1 MKRFLLSAIAIIAMT
16 LCSFAQSIVCTDNA
30 CTPITDQTFSNTSVP
45 YYCPQS
51 LTFEQGQAV
60 DVCITIMCP
69 ETTNVTAYGL
79 PATAQIESLTI
90 TGFSNLPEGLS
101 YCVSRVD
108 LDPTTNV
115 YATIHITG
123 TAPSENGDFDL
134 ELSGVFTGTASAM
147 GMNVPL
153 TNQSVS
159 FATGIVLTIGEG
171 TDVPEPSEIVC
182 NDPCPAVTNQPMSQT
197 TIPYYAPEELT
208 YNVNEA
214 VDVCIT
220 IQCPA
225 NTNVEYM
232 GMQAA
237 ATITS
242 LTITGFANLPEGLSY
257 CVSRVD
263 MDPTTNNFA
272 TLHLTGTPTTA
283 GEYNLNLSCNVTG
296 TANVFGS
303 DMPLNNQA
311 ITFPT
316 GIVVTIEEQTSNPV
330 VANFTSNPE
339 ATQLLGGSAIYI
351 TAGETITYTNT
362 SENAT
367 SIAWT
372 FEGGNPATSTES
384 TVTVTYAT
392 AGNYTTTLTAYGEN
406 NTESTKTVGVNV
418 SEPQPQN
425 EVVANFTSNPEA
437 TQLLGGSAIY
447 ITIGETITYTNTS
460 ENATSIEWTFE
471 GGNPSTSENN
481 TVEVTYWSAGNYTT
495 TLTAYGEN
503 NTESTKTVGVNVS
516 AVPTPVFNVDFTADI
531 TTIETGETVHFT
543 NNTTVT
549 LNDEPYTGTVHYQW
563 LFNANYLLR
572 SDATSTEENPS
583 YTYETAGVYT
593 VALAASDEEI
603 IIAEIGGGWY
613 PVKIKEDYII
623 VTDPVSVGENA
634 ISEISVYPNPTSS
647 VINIAAKG
655 MQNIT
660 IIDMTGRVV
669 MSKDVNS
676 NFETISAEGFAKA
689 NYMVRIATTDGVVVK
704 NIVIE

>member
-45 YYCPQS
+45 YYCPQL

-108 LDPTTNV
+108 MDPTTNV

-147 GMNVPL
+147 GMSMPL

-182 NDPCPAVTNQPMSQT
+182 DDPCPAVTNQPMSQT
-197 TIPYYAPEELT
+197 TIPYYAPEELN

-242 LTITGFANLPEGLSY
+242 LTITGFTNLPEGLSY
-257 CVSRVD
+257 CVSRTE

-316 GIVVTIEEQTSNPV
+316 GIVVTIEEETSEFIEAHFTANPEIHDNYGDMGFVSIYQGESITFTNASTNAHHIVWTFTGGDIETSTENVVTVTYAEVGSFSTTLTAYNADESESSTKTVTIGVTPQPQNEV
-330 VANFTSNPE
+330 VANFTTNPE

-367 SIAWT
+367 SIEWT
-372 FEGGNPATSTES
+372 FEGGSPETSTDN
-384 TVTVTYAT
+384 TVEVTYAT
-392 AGNYTTTLTAYGEN
+392 AGVYTTTLVAYGGN
-406 NTESTKTVGVNV
+406 NTPSVKTVGVNV

-425 EVVANFTSNPEA
+425 EVVADFTTDPEA
-437 TQLLGGSAIY
+437 IDGEI
-447 ITIGETITYTNTS
+447 IIEVGETITFTNTS
-460 ENATSIEWTFE
+460 TNAHHIAWTFE
-471 GGNPSTSENN
+471 GGNPESSTENSV
-481 TVEVTYWSAGNYTT
+481 TVTYYQNSLNEYYTA
-495 TLTAYGEN
+495 TLIAYNEIE
-503 NTESTKTVGVNVS
+503 TLRDIKTILVMVGVYD
-516 AVPTPVFNVDFTADI
+516 NVD
-531 TTIETGETVHFT
+531 
-543 NNTTVT
+543 
-549 LNDEPYTGTVHYQW
+549 
-563 LFNANYLLR
+563 
-572 SDATSTEENPS
+572 
-583 YTYETAGVYT
+583 ETA
-593 VALAASDEEI
+593 S
-603 IIAEIGGGWY
+603 
-613 PVKIKEDYII
+613 
-623 VTDPVSVGENA
+623 
-634 ISEISVYPNPTSS
+634 SEINVYPNPTSS
-647 VINIAAKG
+647 VINISAKG

-676 NFETISAEGFAKA
+676 NFETISAESFAKA
-689 NYMVRIATTDGVVVK
+689 NYMVRIATADGVVVK
-704 NIVIE
+704 NIVVE

>member
-108 LDPTTNV
+108 MDPTTNV

-147 GMNVPL
+147 GMSMPL
-153 TNQSVS
+153 TNENVT

-182 NDPCPAVTNQPMSQT
+182 DDPCPAVTNQPMSQT

-257 CVSRVD
+257 CVSRTE

-272 TLHLTGTPTTA
+272 TLHLTGTPTTV

-316 GIVVTIEEQTSNPV
+316 GIVVTIEEETSEFIEAHFTANPEIHDNYGDMGFVSIYQGESITFTNASTNAHHIVWTFTGGDIETSTENVVTVTYAEVGSFSTTLTAYNADESESSTKTVTIGVTPQPQNEV
-330 VANFTSNPE
+330 VANFTTNPE

-372 FEGGNPATSTES
+372 FEGGNPATSTEN
-384 TVTVTYAT
+384 TITITYAT
-392 AGNYTTTLTAYGEN
+392 PGNYTTTLTAYGEN

-418 SEPQPQN
+418 SEPQPQD
-425 EVVANFTSNPEA
+425 EVVADFTTDPEA
-437 TQLLGGSAIY
+437 IDG
-447 ITIGETITYTNTS
+447 TIIIGEGETITFTNTS
-460 ENATSIEWTFE
+460 TNAHHIVWTFPE
-471 GGNPSTSENN
+471 GNPESSNENVV
-481 TVEVTYWSAGNYTT
+481 TVEYLDLNHTADYTT
-495 TLTAYGEN
+495 TATLTAYNED
-503 NTESTKTVGVNVS
+503 ESESDTKTIPIYVYVIYD
-516 AVPTPVFNVDFTADI
+516 NVD
-531 TTIETGETVHFT
+531 ET
-543 NNTTVT
+543 
-549 LNDEPYTGTVHYQW
+549 P
-563 LFNANYLLR
+563 
-572 SDATSTEENPS
+572 
-583 YTYETAGVYT
+583 
-593 VALAASDEEI
+593 
-603 IIAEIGGGWY
+603 
-613 PVKIKEDYII
+613 
-623 VTDPVSVGENA
+623 
-634 ISEISVYPNPTSS
+634 ISEINVYPNPTSS
-647 VINIAAKG
+647 VINISAEG
-655 MQNIT
+655 MQDIT

-676 NFETISAEGFAKA
+676 NFETISAESFAKA
-689 NYMVRIATTDGVVVK
+689 NYMVRIATADGVVVK
-704 NIVIE
+704 NIVVE

>member
-147 GMNVPL
+147 GMSMPL

-182 NDPCPAVTNQPMSQT
+182 DDPCPAVTNQPMSQT
-197 TIPYYAPEELT
+197 TIPYYAPEELN

-257 CVSRVD
+257 CVSRTE

-316 GIVVTIEEQTSNPV
+316 GIVVTIEEETSEFIE
-330 VANFTSNPE
+330 AHFTANPE
-339 ATQLLGGSAIYI
+339 IHDNYGDMGFVSIYQGESI
-351 TAGETITYTNT
+351 TFTNAST
-362 SENAT
+362 NAHH
-367 SIAWT
+367 IVWT
-372 FEGGNPATSTES
+372 FTGGDIETSTENV
-384 TVTVTYAT
+384 VTVTYAEV
-392 AGNYTTTLTAYGEN
+392 GSFSTTLTAYNADES
-406 NTESTKTVGVNV
+406 ESSTKTVTIGVT
-418 SEPQPQN
+418 PQPQN
-425 EVVANFTSNPEA
+425 EVVANFTTNPEA

-460 ENATSIEWTFE
+460 ENATSIAWTFE
-471 GGNPSTSENN
+471 GGNPATSTEN
-481 TVEVTYWSAGNYTT
+481 TVTITYATPGNYTT
-495 TLTAYGEN
+495 TLTAYGAN
-503 NTESTKTVGVNVS
+503 NEQNTKTVGVNVNEPEPQNEVV
-516 AVPTPVFNVDFTADI
+516 ADFTTDPEANDGVI
-531 TTIETGETVHFT
+531 TIYITGIDYPSIIFT
-543 NNTTVT
+543 NTSTNAHHIAWTFEGGNPASSTENNVTVT
-549 LNDEPYTGTVHYQW
+549 YI
-563 LFNANYLLR
+563 
-572 SDATSTEENPS
+572 NPS
-583 YTYETAGVYT
+583 TLFTATLTAYNEDETQ
-593 VALAASDEEI
+593 SDTKS
-603 IIAEIGGGWY
+603 
-613 PVKIKEDYII
+613 VSII
-623 VTDPVSVGENA
+623 VNIVIDNVEETTT
-634 ISEISVYPNPTSS
+634 SEISVYPNPTSS
-647 VINIAAKG
+647 VINIAAEN

-660 IIDMTGRVV
+660 IMDMTGRVV

-689 NYMVRIATTDGVVVK
+689 NYMVRIATADGVAVK
-704 NIVIE
+704 NIVVE